1 MSNLITL
8 LILSD
13 MYKVLLADRHNK
25 NFVGFQGKARCGG
38 LQQVQISMKE
48 EK

>member
-13 MYKVLLADRHNK
+13 MYIVLLADRHNK